1 MPTDLGMK
9 LTQMLD
15 EAFPK
20 INANSKFTAHMEL
33 DLDKIAQGEM
43 DRDTL
48 LMEFW
53 NSFEKDLANFK
64 GAALTSSK
72 KTVEVTNIICPQ
84 SVMKK
89 IW

>member
-9 LTQMLD
+9 LTEMLD
-15 EAFPK
+15 ENFPK
-20 INANSKFTAHMEL
+20 IMDPKFTAHMEV

-53 NSFEKDLANFK
+53 NSFEKDLRILK
-64 GAALTSSK
+64 
-72 KTVEVTNIICPQ
+72 VQ
-84 SVMKK
+84 H
-89 IW
+89 